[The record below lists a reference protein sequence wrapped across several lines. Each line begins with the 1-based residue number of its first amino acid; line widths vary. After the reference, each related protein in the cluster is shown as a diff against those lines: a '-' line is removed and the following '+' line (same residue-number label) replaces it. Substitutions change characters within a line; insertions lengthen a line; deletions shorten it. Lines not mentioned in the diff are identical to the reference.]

1 MPYFGEDMAKKKSKI
16 VFVVQE
22 ITVTSVD
29 IVGGNVIGV
38 YTTMSQAKTAVILA
52 KKRNKTNKNSKEETL
67 YDIIMC
73 PLDYLP
79 EKQLDEYE
87 TVYEK
92 ALYDLIDKGLM
103 EALVGEDG
111 YFYYEL
117 TEEGRK
123 MAKKLSKDG
132 NETLIDNW
140 LKKPDEEDDENDTN
154 LGGE

>member
-1 MPYFGEDMAKKKSKI
+1 MPYFGEVMAKNKSKI

-29 IVGGNVIGV
+29 IVGGTVIGV
-38 YTTMSQAKTAVILA
+38 YTTMSQAKTAVVLA
-52 KKRNKTNKNSKEETL
+52 KKRNKNKKDKKGDIL

-87 TVYEK
+87 TIYEK

-123 MAKKLSKDG
+123 MAKKISKDG
-132 NETLIDNW
+132 DETLIDNW
-140 LKKPDEEDDENDTN
+140 LKKPDEEEEEDDTN